1 MLKLCYFNGRGLAET
16 SRMILAVA
24 SAEYEDFRYPLE
36 VIDWATFNMV
46 REEFN
51 KDKAEGKLEKS
62 MGKVPFLVVKDS
74 DDGVETTLCQSK
86 AIERY
91 LARRFGFMGGNDLEA
106 AQIDSLCECIRDF
119 KDAYQPVRKM
129 ENKEEAMQKWFG
141 ETLVAKLSD
150 FEKLIGDGGYAVG
163 SSLTLADF
171 VIYSFL
177 VDFFDDK
184 EGIAFSMRSCPKL
197 QKLVETVGANEKL
210 SAWRESRPNTPF

>member
-24 SAEYEDFRYPLE
+24 GAEYEDFRYPLE

-62 MGKVPFLVVKDS
+62 MGKVPFLVVN
-74 DDGVETTLCQSK
+74 DGVETTLSQSK
-86 AIERY
+86 SIERY
-91 LARRFGFMGGNDLEA
+91 LARRFGFMGGSDLEA

-129 ENKEEAMQKWFG
+129 ENKEESMQKWFG
-141 ETLVAKLSD
+141 ETLVGKLSD
-150 FEKLIGDGGYAVG
+150 FEKLLGDSGYAIG

-210 SAWRESRPNTPF
+210 SAWREGRPNTPF

>member
-24 SAEYEDFRYPLE
+24 GAEYEDFRYPLE

-74 DDGVETTLCQSK
+74 VETTLCQSK

-141 ETLVAKLSD
+141 ETLVGKLSD
-150 FEKLIGDGGYAVG
+150 FEKLIGDSGYAIG

-184 EGIAFSMRSCPKL
+184 EGIAFSMRSCSKL

-210 SAWRESRPNTPF
+210 SAWR

>member
-24 SAEYEDFRYPLE
+24 GAEYEDFRYPLE

-74 DDGVETTLCQSK
+74 VETTLCQSK

-141 ETLVAKLSD
+141 ETLVGKLSD
-150 FEKLIGDGGYAVG
+150 FEKLIGDSGYAIG

-184 EGIAFSMRSCPKL
+184 EGIAFSMRSCSKL

>member
-24 SAEYEDFRYPLE
+24 SAEYEDFRYLLE
-36 VIDWATFNMV
+36 VIAWSTFNMV

-51 KDKAEGKLEKS
+51 KDKAVGKLEKS
-62 MGKVPFLVVKDS
+62 MGKVPFLVVN
-74 DDGVETTLCQSK
+74 DGVETTLCQSK

-129 ENKEEAMQKWFG
+129 ESKEEAMQKWFG
-141 ETLVAKLSD
+141 ETLVGKLSD

-210 SAWRESRPNTPF
+210 SAWREGRPNTPF

>member
-24 SAEYEDFRYPLE
+24 GAEYEDFRYPLE

-62 MGKVPFLVVKDS
+62 MGKVPFLVVKD
-74 DDGVETTLCQSK
+74 DGVETTLCQSK

-91 LARRFGFMGGNDLEA
+91 LARRFGFMGGSDLEA

-141 ETLVAKLSD
+141 ETLVGKLSD
-150 FEKLIGDGGYAVG
+150 FEKLLGDSGYAIG

-197 QKLVETVGANEKL
+197 QKLVETVGVNEKL

>member
-24 SAEYEDFRYPLE
+24 GAEYEDFRYPLE

-46 REEFN
+46 REEFD

-91 LARRFGFMGGNDLEA
+91 LGRRFGFMGSNDLEA

-141 ETLVAKLSD
+141 ETLVGKLSD
-150 FEKLIGDGGYAVG
+150 FEKLIGDSGYAIG

-210 SAWRESRPNTPF
+210 SAWRNSRPNTPF

>member
-24 SAEYEDFRYPLE
+24 GAEYEDFRYPLE

-62 MGKVPFLVVKDS
+62 MGKVPFLVVN
-74 DDGVETTLCQSK
+74 DGVETTLFQSK

-91 LARRFGFMGGNDLEA
+91 LARRFGFMGGSDLEA

-141 ETLVAKLSD
+141 ETLVGKLSD
-150 FEKLIGDGGYAVG
+150 FEKLIGDSGYAIG

-184 EGIAFSMRSCPKL
+184 EGIAFSMRSCSKL

>member
-24 SAEYEDFRYPLE
+24 GAEYEDFRYPLE

-46 REEFN
+46 REEFD

-62 MGKVPFLVVKDS
+62 MGKVPILVVKEGEN
-74 DDGVETTLCQSK
+74 GVETTLCQSK

-119 KDAYQPVRKM
+119 KDAYQPIRKM

-141 ETLVAKLSD
+141 ETLVGKLSD
-150 FEKLIGDGGYAVG
+150 FEKLIGDSGYAIG

>member
-24 SAEYEDFRYPLE
+24 GAEYEDFRYPLE

-74 DDGVETTLCQSK
+74 VETTLCQSK

-119 KDAYQPVRKM
+119 KDAYQSVRKM

-141 ETLVAKLSD
+141 ETLVGKLSD
-150 FEKLIGDGGYAVG
+150 FEKLIGDSGYAIG

-184 EGIAFSMRSCPKL
+184 EGIAFSMRSCSKL

>member
-24 SAEYEDFRYPLE
+24 GAEYEDFRYPLE

-74 DDGVETTLCQSK
+74 VETTLCQSK

-141 ETLVAKLSD
+141 ETLVGKLSD
-150 FEKLIGDGGYAVG
+150 FEKLLGDSGYAIG

-184 EGIAFSMRSCPKL
+184 DGIAFSMRSCPKL